1 MRKRDILHMCFQNL
15 RRRKSRTILT
25 VLGVFIGCCA
35 IVVMVSLGF
44 GTREA
49 QEKMLAQMGD
59 LTVIEVYPD
68 YSGSESA
75 LKLDDAA
82 VAAFEAIDGVELVMP
97 KLSVNQFSVTVYAGL
112 NRRYVAD
119 WSTVMGINMQ
129 GAEQMGYSLLEGQ
142 MPTEENQ
149 VLVGQYMAYNFR
161 DTMRPEGYNR
171 VDRYSGGW
179 DEEGNLINVPDAYFD
194 PLEVPLTIEI
204 TDGERTWSL
213 DVEAV
218 GMTVEDYN
226 KGYET
231 SEGLM
236 LNIEDLQAFL
246 NRALAEQA
254 AANPGGTQ
262 QELTYDSIQVK
273 AESVGAVADAE
284 AEIQKLGYST
294 YSMESIRK
302 PLEEEAQQRQLLL
315 GGLGAISLFVAAIGI
330 ANTMIMSVSERT
342 REIGVMKALGCYVRD
357 IRFLFLSEAGA
368 IGLIGGIVGC
378 IFSFCASV
386 AINIVSWKHFSWQ
399 NVLLSITGGEEVT
412 RVSVVPPWLL
422 LFAIGFSVLIGLAS
436 GYYPARRAMRVS
448 ALEAIR
454 SE

>member
-1 MRKRDILHMCFQNL
+1 MCFQNL

-35 IVVMVSLGF
+35 IVIMVSLGF

-49 QEKMLAQMGD
+49 QNKMLSQMGD

-68 YSGSESA
+68 YSSMNADGSAALSLNDSA
-75 LKLDDAA
+75 
-82 VAAFEAIDGVELVMP
+82 VTAFEAIDGVELVMP
-97 KLSVNQFSVTVYAGL
+97 KLSVNSFSVKLYAGL

-119 WSTVMGINMQ
+119 WGTVMGLNPTGM
-129 GAEQMGYSLLEGQ
+129 EKMGYKLSSGRMIEG
-142 MPTEENQ
+142 ENEA
-149 VLVGQYMAYNFR
+149 LVGQYLAYNFR
-161 DTMRPEGYNR
+161 DTMRPEGYDR

-179 DEEGNLINVPDAYFD
+179 DEEGNLINVPDPYFD
-194 PLEVPLTIEI
+194 AATTPITIELS
-204 TDGERTWSL
+204 DGERTWTL
-213 DVEAV
+213 DVEPV
-218 GMTVEDYN
+218 GMTVEDYS

-236 LNIEDLQAFL
+236 LDVNTLRDFI

-254 AANPGGTQ
+254 ASQPGGTKK
-262 QELTYDSIQVK
+262 ELTYDTIQVK
-273 AESVGAVADAE
+273 AESVGAVADVE
-284 AEIQKLGYST
+284 KEIKALGYNT

-302 PLEEEAQQRQLLL
+302 PLEEEARQKQLML
-315 GGLGAISLFVAAIGI
+315 GGLGAISLFVAALGI
-330 ANTMIMSVSERT
+330 ANTMIMSISERT

-368 IGLIGGIVGC
+368 IGLIGGIIGC
-378 IFSFCASV
+378 IFSFLGSI
-386 AINIVSWKHFSWQ
+386 AINLVSWKQFSMH
-399 NVLLSITGGEEVT
+399 NVWLSIVGSEEVT
-412 RVSVVPPWLL
+412 RISVVPPWLL
-422 LFAIGFSVLIGLAS
+422 LFAVVFSVLIGLGS

-454 SE
+454 TE